1 VTLGLWLVAVL
12 FALPFLA
19 TSTAGAAIAPP
30 WCGTPIPDATAALPD
45 GTQPT
50 DPPGSYPHIPWYAIG
65 CTLDRIQ
72 SQSNGRMTYR
82 VTGQSALGHDMY
94 AVTINAL
101 DTKQQRRDYKNWRKI
116 RRTALD
122 DPARSQKILAR
133 VGDDAKVPLMISAG
147 IHGNES
153 EGIDATLM
161 LIERLATTPYGT
173 DPLVDSV
180 LNHSI
185 LIVNV
190 IQNPDG
196 HILNQ
201 RANGNN
207 FDLNRDWLTQSQP
220 ETRATFP
227 LIQRW
232 LPADLLDQHGYVTPT
247 LVEAT
252 TKPHNPG
259 IEYDLWLKWNQGRID
274 ANEAAMN
281 AEGFDITRPV
291 NDWCSDGSFYD
302 PVTKLCPDGTNHWG
316 PKWAESWDD
325 WGPFYTPMY
334 SQLVGLNGSTVEMC
348 REVPAVLGTP
358 TDCGPG
364 TTTNDKVGRLGA
376 RREQYIVAT
385 STLTYDIANRVDLM
399 HDQLEVYR
407 RGVSDAPR
415 PPLSSLPNDPTD
427 QSKQFRNPET
437 YWMHEYPQ
445 AYVIPIGAGQRSDVE
460 ARRLVRWLLE
470 NGIRVDRLKKDY
482 DVGATHFDEG
492 SYVIFMDQ
500 ALRGLADTALG
511 PGVDVSDR
519 IGVLYAPPGAWS
531 HGELWGAD
539 VVTIADGAAF
549 NPKSKRTETVITP
562 PGVVDGTTNA
572 TAFALALDSA
582 TAVRALNALLR
593 GGLTAQLASVPFT
606 DALGG
611 QHPAGTVLFPAAA
624 RAQLEAVAGETGID
638 FVGVRGTLPAS
649 EAIDRSPRIAVL
661 TGAVNQEIWVLRN
674 LGFTA
679 DPVSTATVNSAP
691 TDPLANY
698 DVIFSTANFPANTPG
713 NATVRSRLTTFFAN
727 GGGYIGALFNG
738 ANFLV
743 NGGQVA
749 GLTPATV
756 TSNATRSVRGWSG
769 IITWANSASG
779 TGQITGA
786 YPAQD
791 RAIVDPPVWFTSVP
805 SAWTVDA
812 SLPLTGFFLSGLWK
826 VAGDAQS
833 ASAPGAAMIAHGT
846 NTAGTARMV
855 SFAMNPLYRADP
867 EREWPMMA
875 SAALWV
881 DQ

>member
-1 VTLGLWLVAVL
+1 MSPRRLTIGLWLVAVL
-12 FALPFLA
+12 CALPFLA

-30 WCGTPIPDATAALPD
+30 WCGTPIPDGTAALPD

-82 VTGQSALGHDMY
+82 VTGQSALGYDMY

-101 DTKQQRRDYKNWRKI
+101 DTKQQRRDFATWQKI
-116 RRTALD
+116 RTFALD
-122 DPARSQKILAR
+122 HPANAQQTLANAGDNVKI
-133 VGDDAKVPLMISAG
+133 PLMISAG

-161 LIERLATTPYGT
+161 LIERLATTPYGA
-173 DPLVDSV
+173 DPFVDNV

-220 ETRATFP
+220 ETRNTFP

-281 AEGFDITRPV
+281 ALGYAITRPI

-302 PVTKLCPDGTNHWG
+302 PVTKLCPDGTDHWG

-348 REVPAVLGTP
+348 RDTGTG
-358 TDCGPG
+358 CLVPG
-364 TTTNDKVGRLGA
+364 TTLAPAVGRLGA
-376 RREQYIVAT
+376 RTAQYTVAT
-385 STLTYDIANRVDLM
+385 STLSYDIANRVDLM

-407 RGVSDAPR
+407 RGVTDAAR
-415 PPLSSLPNDPTD
+415 PPLSSFPEDPTD
-427 QSKQFRNPET
+427 QSRQFRNVEN
-437 YWMHEYPQ
+437 YWMNEYPQ
-445 AYVIPIGAGQRSDVE
+445 AYVIPVGGTQRSDAE
-460 ARRLVRWLLE
+460 AYRLVRWLME
-470 NGIRVDRLKKDY
+470 NGISVRRITEPSAY
-482 DVGATHFDEG
+482 EG
-492 SYVIFMDQ
+492 KQFQAGSFVVFMDQ

-539 VVTIADGAAF
+539 VVTIADGVKF
-549 NPKSKRTETVITP
+549 KPDTERLTAIPVTSG
-562 PGVVDGTTNA
+562 GVVGTGA
-572 TAFALALDSA
+572 AYALALDSPS
-582 TAVRALNALLR
+582 AVRTMNAVLSS
-593 GGLTAQLASVPFT
+593 GSAAELATGPFT
-606 DALGG
+606 NAAGS
-611 QHPAGTVLFPAAA
+611 QMPAGSVLFPASALAA
-624 RAQLEAVAGETGID
+624 LQSATASHGVSAYAVN
-638 FVGVRGTLPAS
+638 TLPAR
-649 EAIDRSPRIAVL
+649 EAIARSPRIAVL
-661 TGAVNQEIWVLRN
+661 TGAVTQEIWVLRN

-679 DPVSTATVNSAP
+679 DPVSTATINTAA

-698 DVIFSTANFPANTPG
+698 DVVFNTANFPANTPA
-713 NATVRSRLTTFFAN
+713 NATVRSRLTNFFAN

-743 NGGQVA
+743 NGGQVT

-769 IITWANSASG
+769 IITWANSASS
-779 TGQITGA
+779 TGPITGA
-786 YPAQD
+786 YRAQD

-805 SAWTVDA
+805 GTWTVDG

-826 VAGDAQS
+826 IAGDAQS
-833 ASAPGAAMIAHGT
+833 ASAPGSAMIAHGT
-846 NTAGTARMV
+846 NTGATARMV

>member
-1 VTLGLWLVAVL
+1 LNRLCSKWFWLLLLALAVPL
-12 FALPFLA
+12 TTA
-19 TSTAGAAIAPP
+19 STTGAAIAPP

-45 GTQPT
+45 GSQPGH
-50 DPPGSYPHIPWYAIG
+50 PVGSYPHIPWYAIG
-65 CTLDRIQ
+65 CTLERIQ
-72 SQSNGRMTYR
+72 SESNGRMTYK

-94 AVTINAL
+94 AVVINAL
-101 DTKQQRRDYKNWRKI
+101 DTKQQRKDYKNWTKI
-116 RRTALD
+116 RGQALD
-122 DPARSQKILAR
+122 DPAKAQKTLAH
-133 VGDDAKVPLMISAG
+133 VGDEVKVPLMISAG

-161 LIERLATTPYGT
+161 LIERLATTPYGA
-173 DPLVDSV
+173 DPFVDTV

-185 LIVNV
+185 LIVNT

-227 LIQRW
+227 LIQEW

-259 IEYDLWLKWNQGRID
+259 IEYDLWLKWNQSRID

-281 AEGFDITRPV
+281 SIGYAITRPI
-291 NDWCSDGSFYD
+291 NDWCSDGDFYD
-302 PVTKLCPDGTNHWG
+302 PVTKLCPDGTDHWG

-348 REVPAVLGTP
+348 NETN
-358 TDCGPG
+358 TDCLVPG
-364 TTTNDKVGRLGA
+364 TTLAPPRGRLGA
-376 RREQYIVAT
+376 RTAQYTVAT
-385 STLTYDIANRVDLM
+385 STLAFDIANRVDLM
-399 HDQLEVYR
+399 HDQLDVYR
-407 RGVSDAPR
+407 RGVTDAPR
-415 PPLSSLPNDPTD
+415 PPLSSLPDDPTD
-427 QSKQFRNPET
+427 RSKQFRNPEN

-445 AYVIPIGAGQRSDVE
+445 AYVIPIGEEQRSNVE

-470 NGIRVDRLKKDY
+470 NGIRVDRIKKGY
-482 DVGATHFDEG
+482 DFGATRFDEG
-492 SYVIFMDQ
+492 SYVVFMDQ

-539 VVTIADGAAF
+539 VVTIPDGAAF
-549 NPKSKRTETVITP
+549 APKTKQTSTVGTT
-562 PGVVDGTTNA
+562 PGVVEGAAGAN
-572 TAFALALDSA
+572 AFALDLDSP
-582 TAVRALNALLR
+582 TAVRAVNSLLAD
-593 GGLTAQLASVPFT
+593 GHTARLASVPFT
-606 DALGG
+606 DSLGD
-611 QHPAGTVLFPAAA
+611 QHPAGTVLFASSSLSALEAAA
-624 RAQLEAVAGETGID
+624 ASTGLD
-638 FVGVRGTLPAS
+638 FTGVGGALPAS
-649 EAIDRSPRIAVL
+649 EPIDRRPRIAVL
-661 TGAVNQEIWVLRN
+661 NAVVNQEIWVLRN

-679 DPVSTATVNSAP
+679 DPVSTATINTAP
-691 TDPLANY
+691 SDPLTNY
-698 DVIFSTANFPANTPG
+698 DVIFSLANYPANTPA
-713 NATVRSRLTTFFAN
+713 NATVRSRLANFFA
-727 GGGYIGALFNG
+727 GGGAYIGAGVNG

-743 NGGQVA
+743 NGGQVT
-749 GLTPATV
+749 GLAPATV
-756 TSNATRSVRGWSG
+756 SNTPARSVRGWSG
-769 IITWANSASG
+769 IINWANSASG

-786 YPAQD
+786 YPALD

-805 SAWTVDA
+805 GTWTVDG
-812 SLPLTGFFLSGLWK
+812 SLPLSGFFLSGLWK
-826 VAGDAQS
+826 IAGDPQS
-833 ASAPGAAMIAHGT
+833 ASAPGAALIAHGT
-846 NTAGTARMV
+846 NTAGTSRMV

-867 EREWPMMA
+867 EREWPML
-875 SAALWV
+875 AAAAYWG